1 MHNGHSEAVHK
12 RSSSQ
17 TAVVDKKLKRT
28 PKRRSS
34 LTTLRVALLD
44 DHVRHRHGGERHEAM
59 AKMQYAKQG
68 GNINFLL
75 STRKLFT
82 KEQLRSLFWEGEGD
96 RVLRFIRIA
105 LPREATE
112 VYLVGWQVTY
122 RPFRDELRH
131 LVA

>member
-1 MHNGHSEAVHK
+1 VHK

-34 LTTLRVALLD
+34 LTTLRVTLLD

-75 STRKLFT
+75 STR
-82 KEQLRSLFWEGEGD
+82 
-96 RVLRFIRIA
+96 
-105 LPREATE
+105 E
-112 VYLVGWQVTY
+112 VV
-122 RPFRDELRH
+122 H
-131 LVA
+131 